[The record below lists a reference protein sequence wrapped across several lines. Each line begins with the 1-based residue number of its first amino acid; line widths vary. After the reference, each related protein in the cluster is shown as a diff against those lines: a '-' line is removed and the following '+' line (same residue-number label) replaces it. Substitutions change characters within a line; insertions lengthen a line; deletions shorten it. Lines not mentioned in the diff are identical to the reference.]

1 MRLAN
6 AIWSHPAN
14 RGRKGRALLRA
25 FTWQLDKRLRSRPWI
40 VPFHGLR
47 LICYPDSTSSS
58 AVVYFNG
65 LPDYWEMSFL
75 RAYLRAGDHVLDVG
89 ANVGIYTVL
98 AAARVGPRGSVDAL
112 EPQEAAAARIEAQA
126 SLNGLHNIRVHRY
139 AASGRSETAAFG
151 YSAES
156 ATRHL
161 RRETEASGDG
171 IQVLTMRL
179 DELEPG
185 KQYALGKMDIE
196 GAEPLALRG
205 AVDRLRHANPPVWLL
220 EMAGYSKL
228 YGVST
233 EELIASLADAG
244 FDTAVWDPE
253 TRRLRYTKTP
263 WTLGVQ
269 NVLAV
274 ARQRAQDVA
283 VRANAMLQPKRMTAP
298 VKGG

>member
-1 MRLAN
+1 MRLAST
-6 AIWSHPAN
+6 IWGHPAN
-14 RGRKGRALLRA
+14 RGRQLPALLRA
-25 FTWQLDKRLRSRPWI
+25 FAWQIDKRLRNRPWI
-40 VPFHGLR
+40 VPFHGLK
-47 LICYPDSTSSS
+47 LVCYPDSTSSS
-58 AVVYFNG
+58 AVIYFSG

-112 EPQEAAAARIEAQA
+112 EPQEAAAGRIEAQA

-139 AASGRSETAAFG
+139 AASDRSETAAFG
-151 YSAES
+151 YSDES

-161 RRETEASGDG
+161 RRETETSGDG
-171 IQVLTMRL
+171 IQVSTMRL

-196 GAEPLALRG
+196 GAEPLAFRG

-220 EMAGYSKL
+220 EVAGYSKL

-233 EELIASLADAG
+233 DELIASLADAG

-253 TRRLRYTKTP
+253 ARRLHYTKTP

-274 ARQRAQDVA
+274 AHDRAQEVA
-283 VRANAMLQPKRMTAP
+283 ARANAMFQ
-298 VKGG
+298 

>member
-1 MRLAN
+1 MRLAST
-6 AIWSHPAN
+6 IWGHPAN
-14 RGRKGRALLRA
+14 RGRQLPALLRA
-25 FTWQLDKRLRSRPWI
+25 FAWQIDKRLRNRPWI
-40 VPFHGLR
+40 VPFHGLK
-47 LICYPDSTSSS
+47 LLCYPDSTSSS
-58 AVVYFNG
+58 AVIYFNG

-126 SLNGLHNIRVHRY
+126 SLNGLRNIRVHRC
-139 AASGRSETAAFG
+139 AASDRSETAAFG
-151 YSAES
+151 YSDES
-156 ATRHL
+156 ATMHL
-161 RRETEASGDG
+161 RRESEASGDG
-171 IQVLTMRL
+171 TQVSTIRL
-179 DELEPG
+179 DDLQPS
-185 KQYALGKMDIE
+185 KRYALGKMDIE

-205 AVDRLRHANPPVWLL
+205 AADRLRHANPPVWLL

-233 EELIASLADAG
+233 EELVASLADAG
-244 FDTAVWDPE
+244 FETAVWDPE

-269 NVLAV
+269 NVLVV
-274 ARQRAQDVA
+274 ARQRAQEVA

-298 VKGG
+298 VEGG